1 MSRDQLSPTTNDSL
15 ALRVVEILRRRVL
28 LAAAI
33 FAAVLAAAVAF
44 ALYLP
49 DLYRAT
55 ALVLVER
62 PVSESIVRTPVS
74 GELESRLYVI
84 KQEILSRDRLI
95 QLIERFNLYPELRT
109 TAGIDD
115 VLTQARNDIAVEP
128 AGPEQLSGRFKTVSF
143 TLTYTGDARES
154 VADVTNA
161 VTAFYVQQNERMRSD
176 EALRTSA
183 FLREQLADAKAQL
196 ARHEG
201 AIRDFTTRYTGELP
215 QQVGVNL
222 ATLERLNTQLRLN
235 GEQQIR
241 IIEQRDKLLDGV
253 RDTGVIARA
262 TDSSGEISSEALER
276 LRKIEEVNQQL
287 SQAET
292 QFTERHP
299 DVVRLREQVAVMER
313 DHRTADNQ
321 EARQRAEEARTAAAA
336 TTVDPSA
343 PTPQVRRRTIETLDT
358 ELARLRREEAGIRE
372 TIGSFEARLESSP
385 QRQQDYVLITRD
397 YNAAK
402 DLYDSLL
409 KRYDEAQLTTSMET
423 ERAGETFRVLEPAL
437 PPEGPTAPNRFRL
450 LLMGL
455 LLAAAAAGGAV
466 LLREQFESGFHS
478 VDDVREFT
486 SVPVLVSIPPIGPAP
501 TGRRVKMAFA
511 TATTLALIALVA
523 TSAAYLADG
532 NAQLVRLIAF

>member
-15 ALRVVEILRRRVL
+15 ALRVVEILRRRLL
-28 LAAAI
+28 LATAV
-33 FAAVLAAAVAF
+33 FTAVLAAAIAF

-95 QLIERFNLYPELRT
+95 SLIDRFDLYPELRAKT
-109 TAGIDD
+109 GVDE

-143 TLTYTGDARES
+143 TLTYTGDTRES

-161 VTAFYVQQNERMRSD
+161 VAAFYVQQNERMRSD
-176 EALRTSA
+176 EAIRTSA

-253 RDTGVIARA
+253 RDTGVVARA
-262 TDSSGEISSEALER
+262 TAGSGEVSSESLER
-276 LRKIEEVNQQL
+276 LRKIEEVKQQL

-299 DVVRLREQVAVMER
+299 DVVRLREQVAAMER
-313 DHRTADNQ
+313 DHRAAENQ
-321 EARQRAEEARTAAAA
+321 EARLRAEEARAAAEA
-336 TTVDPSA
+336 TALDPSA
-343 PTPQVRRRTIETLDT
+343 PNPQVRRRTIETLDA
-358 ELARLRREEAGIRE
+358 ELAKLRQEEANIRT

-409 KRYDEAQLTTSMET
+409 KRYDEAQLTASMET
-423 ERAGETFRVLEPAL
+423 ERAGETFRILEPAL
-437 PPEGPTAPNRFRL
+437 PPEGPTAPNRLRL

-455 LLAAAAAGGAV
+455 FLAAAAAGGAV
-466 LLREQFESGFHS
+466 LLREQFDTGFHS
-478 VDDVREFT
+478 VDEVREFT

-501 TGRRVKMAFA
+501 VGRRLKMAFA
-511 TATTLALIALVA
+511 TATTIAVIALVA